1 MFSIHRIST
10 FLLLIV
16 ILGMLTAVSWADQPA
31 AAGPALSVNAV
42 SGQRA
47 ISPYIYGMNFAD
59 QALAQELRLPV
70 NRWGGNSTTRYN
82 WQIDVHNTGSDY
94 YYENIPDG
102 NSTTLPDGS
111 SADEFVEQNR
121 ATSTDTLLTIPLIGW
136 TPNQRRDNHPYDCG
150 FKVSKY
156 GAQPDFDQYD
166 VDCGDGYRTNGMF
179 ITGNDPHDTSVAIG
193 SPFVQSWMQ
202 HLIGRYGAAG
212 QGGVR
217 FYNLDNEPGLWNS
230 THRDIHP
237 LHPSYDELTEQAIR
251 RRDQGYRSERANP
264 WPGAGWLDALLL
276 RFLPRISRYHRAGRS
291 RRSRR

>member
-136 TPNQRRDNHPYDCG
+136 TPKQRRDDHPYDCG
-150 FKVSKY
+150 YPKVDFASQQSFDPY
-156 GAQPDFDQYD
+156 DPNCGNGLTPGGQP
-166 VDCGDGYRTNGMF
+166 VT
-179 ITGNDPHDTSVAIG
+179 TSSTAGNTSVAIG
-193 SPFVQSWMQ
+193 PPFVQSWMQ
-202 HLIGRYGAAG
+202 HLIGRYGTAG

-217 FYNLDNEPGLWNS
+217 FYNLDTSRACGTRPIVIS
-230 THRDIHP
+230 T
-237 LHPSYDELTEQAIR
+237 
-251 RRDQGYRSERANP
+251 
-264 WPGAGWLDALLL
+264 
-276 RFLPRISRYHRAGRS
+276 RFTPATTS
-291 RRSRR
+291 